1 MRKINAAIVLAVSAF
16 VLVGCGDTVNVGD
29 NGVSQGI
36 TVQATGVADVV
47 PDAVQVSLSVSVVAE
62 ANGIAL
68 SQVAATA
75 EVVRTTLEQSGVDAS
90 DIATQTVSV
99 NPEYSYTEAEGQKIV
114 GYRASQTFDVLV
126 RDASA
131 AGAVVD
137 ALVAAGGA
145 NLSINATYPVV
156 NDSTVAAQ
164 AARDDAVAKA
174 RAKAEEYARLLG
186 VELGDLVF
194 LTEIS
199 APTNITVGAKAD
211 VMAESSATVIDLGTQ
226 EVTVTVEVRWQID

>member
-36 TVQATGVADVV
+36 TVQATGAADVV

-62 ANGIAL
+62 ANDVAL

-75 EVVRTTLEQSGVDAS
+75 EVVRTTLEQLGIDAA
-90 DIATQTVSV
+90 DIATQSVSV

-114 GYRASQTFDVLV
+114 GYRASQSFDVLV

-156 NDSTVAAQ
+156 NDSTAAAQ
-164 AARDDAVAKA
+164 AARNDAVAKA
-174 RAKAEEYARLLG
+174 QAKAEEYADLLD

-199 APTNITVGAKAD
+199 APTNITIGAKAD
-211 VMAESSATVIDLGTQ
+211 VMAESVSTVIDLGTQ

>member
-1 MRKINAAIVLAVSAF
+1 MRKINAAIVFAVSAL

-62 ANGIAL
+62 ANDVAL

-75 EVVRTTLEQSGVDAS
+75 EVVRATLEQLGIDAA
-90 DIATQTVSV
+90 DIATQSVSV

-137 ALVAAGGA
+137 SLVAAGGA

-156 NDSTVAAQ
+156 NDSTAAAQ

-174 RAKAEEYARLLG
+174 RAKAEEYAELLE

-199 APTNITVGAKAD
+199 APTNITIGAKAD
-211 VMAESSATVIDLGTQ
+211 VMAESALTVIDLGTQ

>member
-1 MRKINAAIVLAVSAF
+1 MRKINAAIVFAVSAL

-47 PDAVQVSLSVSVVAE
+47 PDAVQVSLSVTVVAE
-62 ANGIAL
+62 ANDVAL

-75 EVVRTTLEQSGVDAS
+75 EVVRSTLEQLGIDAA
-90 DIATQTVSV
+90 DIATQSVSV

-137 ALVAAGGA
+137 SLVAAGGA

-156 NDSTVAAQ
+156 NDSTAAAQ

-174 RAKAEEYARLLG
+174 RAKAEEYAELLD

-199 APTNITVGAKAD
+199 APTNITIGAKAD
-211 VMAESSATVIDLGTQ
+211 VMAESASTVIDLGTQ

>member
-62 ANGIAL
+62 ANDVAL

-75 EVVRTTLEQSGVDAS
+75 EVVRTTLEQLGIDAA
-90 DIATQTVSV
+90 DIATQSVSV

-156 NDSTVAAQ
+156 NDSTAAAQ

-174 RAKAEEYARLLG
+174 RAKAEEYAKLLG

-199 APTNITVGAKAD
+199 APTNITIGAKAD
-211 VMAESSATVIDLGTQ
+211 VMAESASTVIDLGTQ

>member
-1 MRKINAAIVLAVSAF
+1 MRKINAAIVFAVSAL

-62 ANGIAL
+62 ANDVAL

-75 EVVRTTLEQSGVDAS
+75 EVVRSTLEQLGIDAA
-90 DIATQTVSV
+90 DIATQSVSV

-137 ALVAAGGA
+137 SLVAAGGA

-156 NDSTVAAQ
+156 NDSTAAAQ

-174 RAKAEEYARLLG
+174 RAKAEEYAELLE
-186 VELGDLVF
+186 VELSDLVF

-199 APTNITVGAKAD
+199 APTNITIGAKAD
-211 VMAESSATVIDLGTQ
+211 VMAESALTVIDLGTQ

>member
-1 MRKINAAIVLAVSAF
+1 MRKINAAIVLVVSAF
-16 VLVGCGDTVNVGD
+16 VLVGCGETVNVGD

-62 ANGIAL
+62 ANDVAL

-75 EVVRTTLEQSGVDAS
+75 EVVRTTLEQLGIDAA
-90 DIATQTVSV
+90 DIATQSVSV

-114 GYRASQTFDVLV
+114 GYRASQSFDVLV

-156 NDSTVAAQ
+156 NDSTAAAQ
-164 AARDDAVAKA
+164 AARNDAVAKA
-174 RAKAEEYARLLG
+174 RAKAEEYAELLD

-194 LTEIS
+194 LTEVS
-199 APTNITVGAKAD
+199 APTNITIGAKAD

>member
-1 MRKINAAIVLAVSAF
+1 MRKINAAIVLVVSAF
-16 VLVGCGDTVNVGD
+16 VLVGCGETVNVGD

-62 ANGIAL
+62 ANDVAL
-68 SQVAATA
+68 SQVATTA
-75 EVVRTTLEQSGVDAS
+75 EVVRTTLEQLGIDAA
-90 DIATQTVSV
+90 DIATQSVSV

-156 NDSTVAAQ
+156 NDATAAAQ

-174 RAKAEEYARLLG
+174 RAKAEEYAKLLG
-186 VELGDLVF
+186 VDLGDLVF

-199 APTNITVGAKAD
+199 APTNITIGAKAD
-211 VMAESSATVIDLGTQ
+211 MMAESSATVIDLGTQ

>member
-1 MRKINAAIVLAVSAF
+1 MRKFKAAIVLALSAF

-62 ANGIAL
+62 ANDVAL
-68 SQVAATA
+68 SQVAATS
-75 EVVRTTLEQSGVDAS
+75 EVVRTTLEQLGIDAA
-90 DIATQTVSV
+90 DIATQSVSV

-114 GYRASQTFDVLV
+114 GYRASQSFDVLL
-126 RDASA
+126 RAASA

-156 NDSTVAAQ
+156 NDSTAAAQ
-164 AARDDAVAKA
+164 AARNDAVAKA
-174 RAKAEEYARLLG
+174 RAKAEEYAELLD

-199 APTNITVGAKAD
+199 APTNITIGAKAD
-211 VMAESSATVIDLGTQ
+211 VMAESASTVIDLGTQ

>member
-1 MRKINAAIVLAVSAF
+1 MRKINAAIVLVVSAF
-16 VLVGCGDTVNVGD
+16 VLVGCGETVNVGD

-62 ANGIAL
+62 ANDVAL

-75 EVVRTTLEQSGVDAS
+75 EVVRTTLEQLGIDAA
-90 DIATQTVSV
+90 DIATQSVSV

-145 NLSINATYPVV
+145 NLSINATIPVV
-156 NDSTVAAQ
+156 NDSTAAAQ

-174 RAKAEEYARLLG
+174 RVKAEEYAKLLD
-186 VELGDLVF
+186 VDLGDLVY

-199 APTNITVGAKAD
+199 APTNITIGAKAD
-211 VMAESSATVIDLGTQ
+211 VMAESASTVIDLGTQ

>member
-1 MRKINAAIVLAVSAF
+1 MRKINAAIVFAVSAL

-62 ANGIAL
+62 ANDVAL

-75 EVVRTTLEQSGVDAS
+75 EVVRSTLEQLGIDAA
-90 DIATQTVSV
+90 DIATQSVSV

-137 ALVAAGGA
+137 SLVAAGGA

-156 NDSTVAAQ
+156 NDSTAAAQ

-174 RAKAEEYARLLG
+174 RAKAEEYAELLD
-186 VELGDLVF
+186 VDLGDLVF

-199 APTNITVGAKAD
+199 APTNITIGAKAD
-211 VMAESSATVIDLGTQ
+211 VMAESALTVIDLGTQ

>member
-1 MRKINAAIVLAVSAF
+1 MRKINAAIVFAVSAL

-62 ANGIAL
+62 ANDVAL

-75 EVVRTTLEQSGVDAS
+75 EVVRATLEQLGIDAA
-90 DIATQTVSV
+90 DIATQSVSV

-137 ALVAAGGA
+137 SLVAAGGA

-156 NDSTVAAQ
+156 NDSTAAAQ

-174 RAKAEEYARLLG
+174 RAKAEEYAELLD

-199 APTNITVGAKAD
+199 APTNITIGAKPD
-211 VMAESSATVIDLGTQ
+211 VMAESASTVIDLGTQ

>member
-1 MRKINAAIVLAVSAF
+1 MRKINVAIVLAVSAF

-62 ANGIAL
+62 ANDVAL

-75 EVVRTTLEQSGVDAS
+75 EVVRTTLEQLSIDAA
-90 DIATQTVSV
+90 DIATQSVSV

-156 NDSTVAAQ
+156 NDSTAAAQ

-174 RAKAEEYARLLG
+174 RVKAEEYAKLLD
-186 VELGDLVF
+186 VDLGDLVF

-199 APTNITVGAKAD
+199 APTNITIGAKAD

>member
-1 MRKINAAIVLAVSAF
+1 MRKINAAIVFAVSAL

-36 TVQATGVADVV
+36 TVQATGVADVL

-62 ANGIAL
+62 ANDVAL

-75 EVVRTTLEQSGVDAS
+75 EVVRSTLEQLGIDAA
-90 DIATQTVSV
+90 DIATQSVSV

-137 ALVAAGGA
+137 SLVAAGGA

-156 NDSTVAAQ
+156 NDSTAAAQ

-174 RAKAEEYARLLG
+174 RAKAEEYAELLD
-186 VELGDLVF
+186 VDLGDLVF

-199 APTNITVGAKAD
+199 APTNITIGAKAD
-211 VMAESSATVIDLGTQ
+211 VMAESALTVIDLGTQ

>member
-1 MRKINAAIVLAVSAF
+1 MRKINTAIVLAVSAF

-62 ANGIAL
+62 ANDVAL

-75 EVVRTTLEQSGVDAS
+75 EVVRTTLEQLGIDAA
-90 DIATQTVSV
+90 DIATQSVSV

-114 GYRASQTFDVLV
+114 GYRASQSFDVLV

-156 NDSTVAAQ
+156 NDSTAAAQ
-164 AARDDAVAKA
+164 AARNDAVAKA
-174 RAKAEEYARLLG
+174 RAKAEEYAELLD

-194 LTEIS
+194 LTEVS
-199 APTNITVGAKAD
+199 APTNITIGAKAD
-211 VMAESSATVIDLGTQ
+211 VMAESASTVIDLGTQ

>member
-1 MRKINAAIVLAVSAF
+1 MRKINAAIVFAVSAL

-62 ANGIAL
+62 ANDVAL

-75 EVVRTTLEQSGVDAS
+75 EVVRSTLEQLGIDAA
-90 DIATQTVSV
+90 DIATQSVSV

-137 ALVAAGGA
+137 SLVAAGGA
-145 NLSINATYPVV
+145 NLSINATYPVG
-156 NDSTVAAQ
+156 NDSTAAAQ

-174 RAKAEEYARLLG
+174 RAKAEEYAELLG
-186 VELGDLVF
+186 VDLGDLVF

-199 APTNITVGAKAD
+199 APTNITIGAKAD
-211 VMAESSATVIDLGTQ
+211 VMAESALTVIDLGTQ

>member
-1 MRKINAAIVLAVSAF
+1 MRKINAAIVFAVSAL

-62 ANGIAL
+62 ANDVAL

-75 EVVRTTLEQSGVDAS
+75 EVVRSTLEQLGIDAA
-90 DIATQTVSV
+90 DIATQSVSV

-137 ALVAAGGA
+137 SLVAAGGA

-156 NDSTVAAQ
+156 NDSTAAAQ

-174 RAKAEEYARLLG
+174 RAKAEEYAELLE

-199 APTNITVGAKAD
+199 APTNITIGAKAD
-211 VMAESSATVIDLGTQ
+211 VMAESALTVIDLGTQ

>member
-1 MRKINAAIVLAVSAF
+1 MRKINVAIVLAVSAF

-62 ANGIAL
+62 ANDVAL

-75 EVVRTTLEQSGVDAS
+75 EVVRTTLEQLGIDAA
-90 DIATQTVSV
+90 DIATQSVSV

-114 GYRASQTFDVLV
+114 GYRASQSFDVLL
-126 RDASA
+126 RAASA

-156 NDSTVAAQ
+156 NDSTAAAQ
-164 AARDDAVAKA
+164 AARNDAVAKA
-174 RAKAEEYARLLG
+174 RAKAEEYAELLD

-199 APTNITVGAKAD
+199 APTNITIGAKAD
-211 VMAESSATVIDLGTQ
+211 VMAESASTVIDLGTQ
-226 EVTVTVEVRWQID
+226 EVTVTVEVRWQIN

>member
-1 MRKINAAIVLAVSAF
+1 MRKINAAIVFAVSAL

-62 ANGIAL
+62 ANDVAL

-75 EVVRTTLEQSGVDAS
+75 EVVRATLEQLGIDAA
-90 DIATQTVSV
+90 DIATQSVSV

-156 NDSTVAAQ
+156 NDSTAAAQ

-174 RAKAEEYARLLG
+174 RAKAEEYAELLG
-186 VELGDLVF
+186 VDLGDLVF

-199 APTNITVGAKAD
+199 APTNITIGAKAD
-211 VMAESSATVIDLGTQ
+211 VMAESALTVIDLGTQ
-226 EVTVTVEVRWQID
+226 EVTVTVVVRWQID

>member
-1 MRKINAAIVLAVSAF
+1 MRKINAAIVFAVSAL

-62 ANGIAL
+62 ANDVAL

-75 EVVRTTLEQSGVDAS
+75 EVVRATLEQLGIGAA
-90 DIATQTVSV
+90 DIATQSVSV

-156 NDSTVAAQ
+156 NDSTAAAQ

-174 RAKAEEYARLLG
+174 RAKAEEYAELLD

-199 APTNITVGAKAD
+199 APTNITIGAKAD
-211 VMAESSATVIDLGTQ
+211 VMAESALTVIDLGTQ